1 MTLLEYANDREN
13 VVAWYTSTALPT
25 GEEVPVGHPDFPAAD
40 AFDDLEGEV
49 DGDGRWTWGGTGR
62 PTDWCGNSILR
73 VTAYV
78 DPTLWTELTTW
89 DE

>member
-25 GEEVPVGHPDFPAAD
+25 GEEIPAGHPDFD
-40 AFDDLEGEV
+40 AVDRLHDLEGEV
-49 DGDGRWTWGGTGR
+49 GEDGEWTWNGKDR
-62 PTDWCGNSILR
+62 PTDCRGNSILR

-78 DPTLWTELTTW
+78 DPTKWAELTTW